1 MTDKNK
7 QMEDRIKG
15 ALYGVAVGDALGG
28 PLEFMTQAEI
38 TRRYGGEVRDM
49 VGGGWLS
56 LRPGETTDDT
66 AMTLAVAEGIAE
78 NPENPIPGIGR
89 RFIDWY
95 ISKPKDVGLTCA
107 RVITLADA
115 NCVETE
121 AGWFKY
127 SEVVDRAMNG
137 RTGGNGALM
146 RTVYVGLYY
155 ADDETREDMADR
167 IASMTHWSDEAGE
180 DCRTYATLV
189 SEALTDPE
197 KVKRVITELWSDE
210 HAEPTGY
217 TRDSMTCALNAIAT
231 TDNLEDAIVK
241 AVNRGGD
248 ADTIGAITGGLAGA
262 IYGYKQIPM
271 KWKYRLNVEER
282 VALAEL
288 ANKAMKAR
296 MKGE

>member
-1 MTDKNK
+1 MTDKYR
-7 QMEDRIKG
+7 QMEERIRG
-15 ALYGVAVGDALGG
+15 ALFGVACGDALGG
-28 PLEFMTQAEI
+28 PLEFMTPEEI
-38 TRRYGGEVRDM
+38 KRKYGKEVREM

-78 NPENPIPGIGR
+78 CPEDPIMRIGQK
-89 RFIDWY
+89 FITWY
-95 ISKPKDVGLTCA
+95 SSMPKDVGMTCA
-107 RVITLADA
+107 QVIRQACQRDA
-115 NCVETE
+115 NTE
-121 AGWFKY
+121 SDWYKY
-127 SEVVDRAMNG
+127 SQEVDRAMNG

-155 ADDETREDMADR
+155 EDDETREDMADR

-180 DCRTYATLV
+180 DCRTYSMLV
-189 SEALTDPE
+189 NEALTDPE
-197 KVKRVITELWSDE
+197 KVLRTIKELWADE

-241 AVNRGGD
+241 AVNLGGD

-262 IYGYKQIPM
+262 IYGYEQIPAR
-271 KWKYRLNVEER
+271 WKMFLSIPDRNKLNDLADK
-282 VALAEL
+282 AL
-288 ANKAMKAR
+288 KAR

>member
-1 MTDKNK
+1 MTDKYR
-7 QMEDRIKG
+7 QMEDRIRG
-15 ALYGVAVGDALGG
+15 ALFGVACGDALGG
-28 PLEFMTQAEI
+28 PLEFMTPSEI
-38 TRRYGGEVRDM
+38 SRRHGGEVRHM
-49 VGGGWLS
+49 VGGGWLN

-78 NPENPIPGIGR
+78 NPAEPIPGIGR
-89 RFIDWY
+89 RFIEWY
-95 ISKPKDVGLTCA
+95 NSKPKDVGITCA

-121 AGWFKY
+121 AGWYEY
-127 SEVVDRAMNG
+127 SQMVDRAMDG

-155 ADDETREDMADR
+155 ADDETREDLADR

-180 DCRTYATLV
+180 DCRTYTMLV
-189 SEALTDPE
+189 NEALTDPE
-197 KVKRVITELWSDE
+197 KVLSTIKELWADE

-241 AVNRGGD
+241 AVNLGGD

-262 IYGYKQIPM
+262 IYGYEQIPAM
-271 KWKYRLNVEER
+271 WKMFLSITDRNKLNDLADK
-282 VALAEL
+282 AL
-288 ANKAMKAR
+288 KAR
-296 MKGE
+296 TKGE

>member
-7 QMEDRIKG
+7 QMEDRIRG
-15 ALYGVAVGDALGG
+15 ALFGVACGDALGG
-28 PLEFMTQAEI
+28 PLEFMTPKGI
-38 TRRYGGEVRDM
+38 KHTYGGEVREM
-49 VGGGWLS
+49 VGGGWLN

-107 RVITLADA
+107 RVIARACQRDA
-115 NCVETE
+115 NTE
-121 AGWFKY
+121 ADWYKY
-127 SEVVDRAMNG
+127 SQEVDRVMGG

-167 IASMTHWSDEAGE
+167 IAKMTHWSDEAGE
-180 DCRTYATLV
+180 DCRTYTMLV
-189 SEALTDPE
+189 NEALTNPE
-197 KVKRVITELWSDE
+197 KVLSTIKELWADE
-210 HAEPTGY
+210 YAEPTGY

-241 AVNRGGD
+241 AVNLGGD

-271 KWKYRLNVEER
+271 RWKYRLDISER
-282 VALAEL
+282 VALVEL
-288 ANKAMKAR
+288 ADKAMKAR
-296 MKGE
+296 RKGE